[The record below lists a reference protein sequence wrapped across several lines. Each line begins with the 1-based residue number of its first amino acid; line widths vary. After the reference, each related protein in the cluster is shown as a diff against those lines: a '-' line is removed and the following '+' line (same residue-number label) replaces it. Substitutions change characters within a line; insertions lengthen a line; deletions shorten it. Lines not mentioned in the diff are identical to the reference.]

1 MKLEACVDSSSRKYR
16 RAGRELDG
24 YLGLSQ
30 RCDSRQDKENNGLF
44 WHKRVGF

>member
-1 MKLEACVDSSSRKYR
+1 M
-16 RAGRELDG
+16 DG

-44 WHKRVGF
+44 WHKRGRVLNKQVRSGCLRLVPSSDSG